1 MSEEAV
7 GPGFWDRALGGRLWR
22 HGDFMRLWVG
32 QTVSEAG
39 TQVSQLAVPTVA
51 ILLLH
56 ATPFQVGLL
65 TALEFLPFPVLGLVA
80 GVYADR
86 LQRRPLM
93 IASDIGR
100 MVALIT
106 IPIAFSFGIL
116 RMEQLYVV
124 GLVVGVFN
132 VFFGIS
138 YQSYLPALI
147 ERADLVEGNSKIEVS
162 RSTAQLA
169 GPAIAGV
176 LIQAIGAARA
186 VYLDAASYLVSAVS
200 LWLIKKPEPE
210 PSPGSGSGRTGFW
223 HEMWEGIQVVIG
235 NPTLWKIA
243 GCTATWNLG
252 SNMAFAVELIFFYRY
267 LHLSPAMI
275 GIVFAMGA
283 VGSLLGA
290 IAAGPI
296 VARLGVGLTLLLSVL
311 SGGLLMATVLAQY
324 TNAAV
329 FLSLLLFTEFLLGAP
344 YNITQVSLRQA
355 ITPDRVQ
362 GRMNATMRTI
372 VWGTI
377 PIGSLLGGILATT
390 IGVVP
395 TIVLGGFITMLAAG
409 WILAGPIR
417 IRVQPEPVG

>member
-1 MSEEAV
+1 VAEVAE
-7 GPGFWDRALGGRLWR
+7 PGFWDRALGGRLWR
-22 HGDFMRLWVG
+22 QADFVRLWVG

-39 TQVSQLAVPTVA
+39 TQVSALAVPTVA
-51 ILLLH
+51 ILLLR

-86 LQRRPLM
+86 LKRRPLM
-93 IASDIGR
+93 IASDLGR
-100 MVALIT
+100 MIALLT
-106 IPIAFSFGIL
+106 IPVAFSFGVL
-116 RMEQLYVV
+116 RIEQLYLV

-147 ERADLVEGNSKIEVS
+147 ERADLVEGNSKLEVS

-169 GPAIAGV
+169 GPAIAG
-176 LIQAIGAARA
+176 LAIQVIGAARA
-186 VYLDAASYLVSAVS
+186 IYIDAASFLVSAVS
-200 LWLIKKPEPE
+200 LWIIRKPEPE
-210 PSPGSGSGRTGFW
+210 PSPGSASGRTGFW
-223 HEMWEGIQVVIG
+223 HEMWEGIQVVVG

-252 SNMAFAVELIFFYRY
+252 SNMAFAVELIFMYRN
-267 LHLSPAMI
+267 LHMAPALV
-275 GIVFAMGA
+275 GVVFAIGA
-283 VGSLLGA
+283 VGALLGA
-290 IAAGPI
+290 IATGPI
-296 VARLGVGLTLLLSVL
+296 VARVGVGRTLFLSAV
-311 SGGLLMATVLAQY
+311 SGGLLMATVLAAY

-329 FLSLLLFTEFLLGAP
+329 FLSALFFVEFLLGSP

-377 PIGSLLGGILATT
+377 PIGSVLGGLFAGV
-390 IGVVP
+390 IGVP
-395 TIVLGGFITMLAAG
+395 ETIVLGGFVTLLASG

-417 IRVQPEPVG
+417 IKVQPEPVS